1 MSNYKDESYDVMEED
16 DKTEEQI
23 QQKIRIGF
31 IRKVYGIILFQLL
44 ISSIVIYFA
53 VTSKHFQYFIASNPA
68 LIYLAIAGAL
78 LIEIPIICCQSVAQ
92 KVPLNYILLL
102 GFTLCES
109 YLLASTTITF
119 EPLSVLMCAGITLA
133 IVIGLTLY
141 AIFTKTDLT
150 VCGGALVSLSIIMI
164 ILSIIGIFYS
174 SLFYQTL
181 VNSFGVFLFSLYLIY
196 DTQLVIGKN
205 KNFISTDNYIVAA
218 LMIYI
223 DIVTLFI
230 KILLLFGKKK
240 K

>member
-1 MSNYKDESYDVMEED
+1 MSNFKDESFDILDD
-16 DKTEEQI
+16 DKTEERI
-23 QQKIRIGF
+23 QQKIRVGF

-44 ISSIVIYFA
+44 ITTIVIYFA
-53 VTSKHFQYFIASNPA
+53 ITSKNLQYFMASSPA
-68 LIYLAIAGAL
+68 LIYLALAGAL
-78 LIEIPIICCQSVAQ
+78 LSEIPIICCQSVAQ
-92 KVPLNYILLL
+92 TVPLNYILLL
-102 GFTLCES
+102 IFTLCES
-109 YLLASTTITF
+109 YLIACTTISF
-119 EPLSVLMCAGITLA
+119 EPLSVFMCAGITLA

-141 AIFTKTDLT
+141 AIFTKTDVTL
-150 VCGGALVSLSIIMI
+150 CGGALVSLSIIMI
-164 ILSIIGIFYS
+164 FLSIIGIFYT

-205 KNFISTDNYIVAA
+205 KNYISTDNYIIGA

-230 KILLLFGKKK
+230 KILLLFAKKK

>member
-1 MSNYKDESYDVMEED
+1 MSNYKEESFDVIDD

-23 QQKIRIGF
+23 QQKIRLGF

-44 ISSIVIYFA
+44 ITTLLIYYA
-53 VTSKHFQYFIASNPA
+53 MCSKTLQIFMVSNPSF
-68 LIYLAIAGAL
+68 IYLCLAGV
-78 LIEIPIICCQSVAQ
+78 IFTEIPILCCQSAAH

-102 GFTLCES
+102 IFTLSES
-109 YLLASTTITF
+109 YIIACTTIYY
-119 EPLSVLMCAGITLA
+119 EPSSVFICAGITLG

-141 AIFTKTDLT
+141 AIFSKTDLT
-150 VCGGALVSLSIIMI
+150 VCGGALVSLSVILL
-164 ILSIIGIFYS
+164 ILSIIGIFYT

-181 VNSFGVFLFSLYLIY
+181 VNSCAVFLFSIYLIY

-205 KNFISTDNYIVAA
+205 KKFISADDYIIGA
-218 LMIYI
+218 MTIYI

-230 KILLLFGKKK
+230 KILMLFGKKK

>member
-1 MSNYKDESYDVMEED
+1 MSNYKDDSFDIMED

-44 ISSIVIYFA
+44 ITTIVIYFA
-53 VTSKHFQYFIASNPA
+53 TTSKIFQNFIASNPA
-68 LIYLAIAGAL
+68 LIYLSLVGAL
-78 LIEIPIICCQSVAQ
+78 LTEIPIICCKSAAQ
-92 KVPLNYILLL
+92 TVPLNYILLL

-109 YLLASTTITF
+109 YIMACTTIAF
-119 EPLSVLMCAGITLA
+119 EPLSVLICAGITLS
-133 IVIGLTLY
+133 IVLGLTLY

-150 VCGGALVSLSIIMI
+150 VCGGTLVSLSIIMI
-164 ILSIIGIFYS
+164 ILSIIGIFYT

-181 VNSFGVFLFSLYLIY
+181 INSFGVFLFSLYLIY

-205 KNFISTDNYIVAA
+205 KNFISTDNYIIGA

-223 DIVTLFI
+223 DIATLFI